1 MIKFFNE
8 QEKFK
13 VQRQNDLAENLL
25 NLFEPSSY
33 QEFEKGY
40 FVNKPNMQ
48 GYFYIFKR
56 ITKPKFCLIVNTSE
70 EKYPTSMMKIRDY
83 VFIVF
88 NVSSLEEFL
97 QNLTEKYFVTLM
109 DILDNELQKK
119 NTRNLPYGF
128 YTDENGDLK
137 VDLKAAAE
145 VRKIYDMYID
155 TQSIRDIAAE
165 LRTNFSD
172 IREILHDSQEYMQ
185 MRDKI
190 VSLAKLKQV
199 TELMAANVRGGAAA
213 KRDTED
219 ELADA
224 RRRRKENQRKLKQI
238 QQ

>member
-1 MIKFFNE
+1 M
-8 QEKFK
+8 
-13 VQRQNDLAENLL
+13 

-33 QEFEKGY
+33 KEFGRGY
-40 FVNKPNMQ
+40 FVNKPNLE
-48 GYFYIFKR
+48 GYYYIFKK
-56 ITKPKFCLIVNTSE
+56 ITKPKFCLIVNISE

-88 NVSSLEEFL
+88 NVPSLEEFL
-97 QNLTEKYFVTLM
+97 ENLTEKYFVTLM
-109 DILDNELQKK
+109 DVLDNELQKK
-119 NTRNLPYGF
+119 NRRNLPYGY

-145 VRKIYDMYID
+145 VRRIYDMYID

-172 IREILHDSQEYMQ
+172 IREILHDSEEYMK

-190 VSLAKLKQV
+190 VSLSKLKQV
-199 TELMAANVRGGAAA
+199 SELMASNVRGGAAA
-213 KRDTED
+213 KRNLED

-224 RRRRKENQRKLKQI
+224 RRRRKENAKRFKQN
-238 QQ
+238 

>member
-1 MIKFFNE
+1 MQK
-8 QEKFK
+8 
-13 VQRQNDLAENLL
+13 QNDLAENLL

-33 QEFEKGY
+33 KEFGKGY
-40 FVNKPNMQ
+40 FTNKPNIE
-48 GYFYIFKR
+48 GYYYIFKR

-70 EKYPTSMMKIRDY
+70 EKYPTNMVKIRDY

-97 QNLTEKYFVTLM
+97 KNLTDRYFVTLM

-119 NTRNLPYGF
+119 NTRNLPYG
-128 YTDENGDLK
+128 YYIDENGDLK
-137 VDLKAAAE
+137 VDLKDAAE

-172 IREILHDSQEYMQ
+172 IREILHDAQEYMQ
-185 MRDKI
+185 MREKI
-190 VSLAKLKQV
+190 VSPAKLKQV
-199 TELMAANVRGGAAA
+199 IELMASNIRGGAVA
-213 KRDTED
+213 KKDLED

-224 RRRRKENQRKLKQI
+224 RRRRKHSASMLKQT

>member
-1 MIKFFNE
+1 MQK
-8 QEKFK
+8 
-13 VQRQNDLAENLL
+13 QNDLAINLM

-33 QEFEKGY
+33 KEFGRGY
-40 FVNKPNMQ
+40 FVNKPNLE
-48 GYFYIFKR
+48 GYYYIFKK
-56 ITKPKFCLIVNTSE
+56 ITKPKFCLIVNISE

-83 VFIVF
+83 VFVVF
-88 NVSSLEEFL
+88 NTPSLEEFL
-97 QNLTEKYFVTLM
+97 ENLTEKYFVTLM

-119 NTRNLPYGF
+119 NTRNLPYGY

-145 VRKIYDMYID
+145 VRRIYDMYID

-172 IREILHDSQEYMQ
+172 IREILHDSEEYMK

-190 VSLAKLKQV
+190 VSLSKLKQV
-199 TELMAANVRGGAAA
+199 SELMASNVRGGAAA
-213 KRDTED
+213 KKDLED

-224 RRRRKENQRKLKQI
+224 RRRRKENAKRFKQN
-238 QQ
+238 

>member
-1 MIKFFNE
+1 MQK
-8 QEKFK
+8 
-13 VQRQNDLAENLL
+13 QNDLALNLL
-25 NLFEPSSY
+25 DLFEPSSY
-33 QEFEKGY
+33 KEFQKGW
-40 FVNKPNMQ
+40 FTNKPNMQ
-48 GYFYIFKR
+48 GYYYIFKR
-56 ITKPKFCLIVNTSE
+56 ITKPKFCLILNTSE
-70 EKYPTSMMKIRDY
+70 EKYPTMMVKLREY

-88 NVSSLEEFL
+88 NVPSLEEFL
-97 QNLTEKYFVTLM
+97 ENLTDKYFVNLL

-119 NTRNLPYGF
+119 NTRNLPYGY

-145 VRKIYDMYID
+145 VRKIYDMYIE

-190 VSLAKLKQV
+190 VSPAKLKQV
-199 TELMAANVRGGAAA
+199 AELMAANVRGGATA

-224 RRRRKENQRKLKQI
+224 RRRRKENQRKLKQM